1 MLKQSKQQL
10 KFALNL
16 FRRKKKY
23 LLYSNKSYHGKL
35 IGSGSI
41 SGSYKKNNQFPTME
55 NCIDFN
61 FNDDKDLE
69 EKIKNCESSGGVFK

>member
-1 MLKQSKQQL
+1 M
-10 KFALNL
+10 
-16 FRRKKKY
+16 
-23 LLYSNKSYHGKL
+23 LYSNKSYHGKL
-35 IGSGSI
+35 IGTGSI

-69 EKIKNCESSGGVFK
+69 EKIKNCESSGGVYAVIIEPFSASLLESFLKNF